1 MTSPRG
7 RSALWRLLG
16 RRGVLFVQDFSVASA
31 VLRSLVRSTE
41 YGHRGSELS
50 RLENSLSL
58 TLDGIPVVGLD
69 SGSDALVLALK
80 VLGVGVGDEVI
91 VPAFGCAVLA
101 SSALWV
107 NAQPVFADV
116 RKDDYGID
124 PDAVEKKITG
134 RTKAVIVAHLF
145 GQPTGGM
152 EKIMQIARRHNLV
165 VIEDAA
171 QAFGAHIHIA
181 GEWRGVG
188 TLGDVGCFSF
198 TFGKPFTGAGKGGAL
213 VVKDKRLQERALQ
226 IRSYGAK
233 EAYINY
239 PEVGINMK
247 LDDIHASILIAKL
260 PFYTYVQEH
269 QEMLARRYRQNLST
283 IKEILLPQEGGNSK
297 RIWHRYVVRAKDRD
311 RLLAFLKNS
320 FRSRP
325 RLRAF
330 IPYPVLLPSFLLF
343 GGAHMNE
350 IFSVTEEILKEIIS
364 LPLADTLSLVDIDL
378 VCKLITDFYRQNKW
392 EK

>member
-80 VLGVGVGDEVI
+80 VLGVGVGDEII

-124 PDAVEKKITG
+124 PDAVEKKITE
-134 RTKAVIVAHLF
+134 RTKAIIVAHLF

-213 VVKDKRLQERALQ
+213 VVKDERLQERALQ

-233 EAYINY
+233 EVYVDY

-247 LDDIHASILIAKL
+247 LDDIHASILLAKL
-260 PFYTYVQEH
+260 PFYSYVQWYQH
-269 QEMLARRYRQNLST
+269 ILAEQYRQNLAG
-283 IKEILLPQEGGNSK
+283 IKEIHLPPVDVNAN
-297 RIWHRYVVRAKDRD
+297 RIWHRYVIQSKDRD
-311 RLLAFLKNS
+311 KLLAFIKNS
-320 FRSRP
+320 CHSRP
-325 RLRAF
+325 HLQPF
-330 IPYPVLLPSFLLF
+330 VPYPILLPSIPLF
-343 GGAHMNE
+343 RGTNLNE
-350 IFSVTEEILKEIIS
+350 VFSIAEGIV
-364 LPLADTLSLVDIDL
+364 
-378 VCKLITDFYRQNKW
+378 
-392 EK
+392 